1 VLRGGDSWGRERES
15 LALINSRLNSEAD
28 FSSGFSKAVSLFQT
42 EKEIPGPTFKGVK
55 TRMLH
60 ALTLLDA
67 PRYPDDFKHFNY
79 MEVNAQKRGTLR
91 TAEVGTFHSG
101 IGTTGTGGSAR

>member
-1 VLRGGDSWGRERES
+1 
-15 LALINSRLNSEAD
+15 
-28 FSSGFSKAVSLFQT
+28 
-42 EKEIPGPTFKGVK
+42 
-55 TRMLH
+55 MLH

-67 PRYPDDFKHFNY
+67 PRYPHDFKHFNY